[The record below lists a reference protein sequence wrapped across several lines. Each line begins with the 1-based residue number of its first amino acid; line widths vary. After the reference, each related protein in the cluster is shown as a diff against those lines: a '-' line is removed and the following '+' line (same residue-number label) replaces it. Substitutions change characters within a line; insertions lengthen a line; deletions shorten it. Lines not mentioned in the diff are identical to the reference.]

1 MKPRK
6 SQLERLA
13 SFPQLDPNPIIEV
26 DYSGKTTFVNA
37 AAERLLDEIGQGKDN
52 ATAFLPTDFSAL
64 LRDMETAGEPLLQRE
79 TTIKGRVFELAISL
93 APAFKVARIYVRD
106 ITNRR
111 GTDHELAFMGFA
123 LNHVSEEVFI
133 VDKDARILFVNE
145 AACRTLGYS
154 KEELLGL
161 RVVDIDP
168 DFQIDAWPDHWQ
180 ELQKCG
186 FLWLRSRHIT
196 KEGRIYPVQVSS
208 NYFEYKGSG
217 YAFGLAKDI
226 TELQG
231 AEMALQKSEANLT
244 EAQRVAQIGSWEWDA
259 TEDTITWSKEYYR
272 ICGYDPDKP
281 TPNYAEHLNAYTQ
294 EGRER
299 LDAAV
304 KKAMEE
310 GECYELDL
318 KLATP
323 TSSTRWICARG
334 EVIRDETGQV
344 TGLRGTAQNIT
355 YRKLAEKKIARL
367 NRMYAVL
374 SRTNEEIIR
383 SVDIGDL
390 YEKACRILV
399 EDGAFRMAWI
409 GTIDEKTGMITPV
422 THFGYEEGYLEKIRI
437 SVNPGIPEGKGPT
450 GTAIREGRSFVN
462 NDTENNPVMLPWR
475 QEALKRCYF
484 SSTATPIKMEKS
496 TLGVVTVYS
505 DETNYFDEDIVGL
518 ITSLAEDIAFAIEH
532 RRAEQEMAFLAS
544 VVRNVPDAI
553 CSTDTS
559 GFIRSW
565 NKAAERMFGYAAE
578 EIIGRHIT
586 VTIPHELAQKEM
598 DHLIKILNTSGSL
611 SGHEAVRLA
620 KAGTR
625 VPVEITAVNME
636 DKADHVTS
644 YVWIMRDITDKKK
657 LEGQLL
663 HAQKMEAIGT
673 LAGGIAHDFNNIL
686 NIIIG
691 YGMMVR
697 DRLAGDE
704 VSREQIS
711 EVLSAADRAANLTRR
726 LLAFSRKQIVE
737 MKSIKVDDIIAG
749 MEKMISRLIGED
761 ILFSTDL
768 AAREL
773 LVKADTGQLEQV
785 LLNLAANARDAM
797 PDGGSLTVGT
807 NVMEMDDSYILAH
820 GYGKPG
826 FYAVITVTDTGAGM
840 DKETQRKIFEPYFT
854 TKGLGLGTGLGLA
867 IAFGIVKQHGGF
879 IQVYSEKGEGTTFK
893 ILLPAVKHEASAVQ
907 KIEAATPVK
916 GGTET
921 ILVAE
926 DEPTLRKLMKIIL
939 ESYGYTV
946 ITADNG
952 EDAILRY
959 TEGKD
964 DISLVILD
972 MIMPKKSGREAYDR
986 IREISPGVKVIF
998 ASGYMMDLVRRQE
1011 LLAQGLDFI
1020 SKPIAPKD
1028 LLKKV
1033 REILDR

>member
-1 MKPRK
+1 MKARK

-13 SFPQLDPNPIIEV
+13 SFPQLDPNPVIEV
-26 DYSGKTTFVNA
+26 DYSGKITFMNA
-37 AAERLLDEIGQGKDN
+37 AAEKVLDEVGPGKDN
-52 ATAFLPTDFSAL
+52 VTAFLPTDFSAL
-64 LRDMETAGEPLLQRE
+64 LRDMETKGEPLLQRE
-79 TTIKGRVFELAISL
+79 TMIKDRVFELAISL
-93 APAFKVARIYVRD
+93 APAFKVARIYARD
-106 ITNRR
+106 ITERKR
-111 GTDHELAFMGFA
+111 KGHDLAFMCFA
-123 LNHVSEEVFI
+123 LNHVSEEVFL

-154 KEELLGL
+154 TEELLRL
-161 RVVDIDP
+161 RIADVDP
-168 DFQIDAWPDHWQ
+168 DFQTDVWAGHWRDLQ
-180 ELQKCG
+180 ERG
-186 FLWLRSRHIT
+186 SLWFKSRHMT
-196 KEGRIYPVQVSS
+196 REGRIYPVQISA
-208 NYFEYKGSG
+208 NYFEYEGSG
-217 YAFGLAKDI
+217 YTFGMAKDI
-226 TELQG
+226 SKLQG
-231 AEMALQKSEANLT
+231 AEVALQKSEANLR
-244 EAQRVAQIGSWEWDA
+244 EAQRVSQIGSWEWDA
-259 TEDTITWSKEYYR
+259 AEDVITWSKEYYR
-272 ICGYDPDKP
+272 IYGYDPDKP
-281 TPNYAEHLNAYTQ
+281 TPNYVDHLKAYTP
-294 EGRER
+294 ESRER

-318 KLATP
+318 ELATP
-323 TSSTRWICARG
+323 TSSTKWICARC
-334 EVIRDETGQV
+334 EVIRDETGQI

-374 SRTNEEIIR
+374 SGTNEEIIR
-383 SVDIGDL
+383 SVDVGDL

-399 EDGAFRMAWI
+399 EDGLFRMAWI
-409 GTIDEKTGMITPV
+409 GVIDKKSGMVSPV
-422 THFGYEEGYLEKIRI
+422 AHSGYDKGYVEKIRI
-437 SVNPGIPEGKGPT
+437 SVSPDVPEGLGPT
-450 GTAIREGRSFVN
+450 GTAIREGRFFVN

-475 QEALKRCYF
+475 EEALRRGYR
-484 SSTATPIKMEKS
+484 SSAAIPIKREKS
-496 TLGVVTVYS
+496 ILGVLTVYS

-518 ITSLAEDIAFAIEH
+518 INSLAEDIAFATEH

-553 CSTDTS
+553 CSTDRS
-559 GFIRSW
+559 GNIHSW
-565 NKAAERMFGYAAE
+565 NKAAERMLGYATE
-578 EIIGRHIT
+578 EIVGKHIT
-586 VTIPHELAQKEM
+586 TIIPTALARKEM
-598 DHLIKILNTSGSL
+598 DHIIEILNASGSF
-611 SGHEAVRLA
+611 SGHESVRLA
-620 KAGTR
+620 KDGTK
-625 VPVEITAVNME
+625 VPMEITAVAMK
-636 DKADHVTS
+636 DKADHVTA
-644 YVWIMRDITDKKK
+644 YVLIMRDVTEKKK
-657 LEGQLL
+657 LEDQLR

-697 DRLAGDE
+697 DRLADDE
-704 VSREQIS
+704 LSKEQIS

-737 MKSIKVDDIIAG
+737 MKSVKVDEIIAG

-761 ILFSTDL
+761 ILFSADL
-768 AAREL
+768 AAKDL

-785 LLNLAANARDAM
+785 LMNLAANARDAM
-797 PDGGSLTVGT
+797 PNGGSLTIGT
-807 NVMEMDDSYILAH
+807 NVMEMDDSYVLAH

-826 FYAVITVTDTGAGM
+826 TYAVIAVTDTGVGM
-840 DKETQRKIFEPYFT
+840 DEETQKKIFEPYFT

-867 IAFGIVKQHGGF
+867 IAYGIVKQHDGF

-893 ILLPAVKHEASAVQ
+893 ILLPAIKHKASTVRKDEEAV
-907 KIEAATPVK
+907 PVK

-926 DEPTLRKLMKIIL
+926 DEPSLRRLMKIVL

-952 EDAILRY
+952 EDAVSRY
-959 TEGKD
+959 AEKKD
-964 DISLVILD
+964 DIRLVILD
-972 MIMPKKSGREAYDR
+972 MIMPKKSGREAYDL
-986 IREISPGVKVIF
+986 IRQISPGVKTIF

-1033 REILDR
+1033 RETLDR